1 MNLFDLYTNKIKKKI
16 IKNKSIFNLKNQND
30 IKNIVVE
37 TPPDKFNFD
46 LSSNAAMILA
56 KNINKNP
63 RVIAEQLKEILLK
76 EIKDFSSIE
85 IAGPGF
91 LNFKIN
97 NNTWQK
103 TIDSILK
110 SNKNYGSN
118 KLKKSFNIEFVSA
131 NPTGPM
137 HVGHCRGAVFG
148 DVLSNL
154 LIFNGGKV
162 TKEFYINDYGNQ
174 IENFVKSVYLR
185 IREIKFKENFPDNKS
200 LYNGE
205 YIKDIANAVL
215 NKLKKIK
222 FNSYKK
228 DFEILKKESLNYSLN
243 LIKSDLKLL
252 RVKHDLFFSETKMV
266 KNKSVDKIIKIL
278 KKNNFVFEG
287 FLEAPRGDDSSSWK
301 KTKRLIFKSS
311 SFGDD
316 TDRALQKN
324 DGTWTYFA
332 NDIGYHSTKLNKKYD
347 SLINI
352 LGADHI
358 GYIKRISAAVSAMS
372 NNKINLTCKVCQLVK
387 FLKNGEPFKMSK
399 RSGDFFPLNKLLK
412 EVNKDSIRF
421 MMLYRS
427 NDVELEFDFKKVLEK
442 NKDNPV
448 FYVQYCYARINSI
461 FRTLKINNSK
471 KINLNSD
478 EFRTNNFEQKLLKKI
493 IEWPKVVQVASNKKE
508 PHRIPFY
515 LYELSTLFHSYW
527 SKGNEDPNYKFIKNG
542 NIANKVTLKIFQIIS
557 IILENGMFILGV
569 SLPKK
574 CNV

>member
-110 SNKNYGSN
+110 SNKSYGSN

-222 FNSYKK
+222 FDSYEK

-252 RVKHDLFFSETKMV
+252 GVKHDLFFSETKMV

-461 FRTLKINNSK
+461 FRTLKIDPSK
-471 KINLNSD
+471 KTSLSSVDFKI
-478 EFRTNNFEQKLLKKI
+478 NNFEQKLLKKI
-493 IEWPKVVQVASNKKE
+493 IEWPKVVEVASNKKE

-574 CNV
+574 M